1 MTDRGALPAPLPP
14 PGPFAV
20 RAFERYVAGLARKTF
35 ASVCWHALDDW
46 ASWPPLPTLV
56 VANHTNWWDGFL
68 SSPLTT
74 AMGHRFRI
82 LMEAKNLARYQI
94 FKRVGAIPV
103 ERRSPGQAMRDLAQ
117 ATACLAPGMM
127 VWIYPQG
134 QRTPASAPIGD
145 LERGAA
151 WMIERHGGPI
161 RVLPV
166 AFRYPFRGEQQ
177 PECFILVGH
186 SWVEQ
191 PGDGMVRDALHA
203 RVTDGLRKT
212 VGALDALLVTEAL
225 DGFATLIAGRPSIN
239 TRLDALRHRFGL
251 LDDYDRRN
259 G

>member
-1 MTDRGALPAPLPP
+1 MIDRGALPAPLPP

-20 RAFERYVAGLARKTF
+20 RAFERYVARLARKTF
-35 ASVCWHALDDW
+35 ASVRWHALDDW
-46 ASWPPLPTLV
+46 AAWPPLPTLV

-68 SSPLTT
+68 SSPLST
-74 AMGHRFRI
+74 AMGQRFRI
-82 LMEAKNLARYQI
+82 LMEAKNLSRYQI

-103 ERRSPGQAMRDLAQ
+103 ERRSPMQAMRDLAL

-127 VWIYPQG
+127 LWIYPQG
-134 QRTPASAPIGD
+134 QRTPASAPIAD

-166 AFRYPFRGEQQ
+166 AFRYPFLGEQQ
-177 PECFILVGH
+177 PECFILAGQ
-186 SWVEQ
+186 SWVEA
-191 PGDGMVRDALHA
+191 PGEGMVRAALHA
-203 RVTDGLRKT
+203 RVTEGLRTT
-212 VGALDALLVTEAL
+212 VAALDALLVTEAL
-225 DGFATLIAGRPSIN
+225 EDFATLIAGRPSIN
-239 TRLDALRHRFGL
+239 TRLDAIRHRLGL